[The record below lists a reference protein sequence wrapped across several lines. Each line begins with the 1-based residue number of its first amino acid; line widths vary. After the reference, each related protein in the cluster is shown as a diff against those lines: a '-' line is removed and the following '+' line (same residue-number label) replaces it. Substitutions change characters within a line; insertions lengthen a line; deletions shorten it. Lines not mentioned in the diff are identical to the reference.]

1 MFLFYFS
8 LILVIG
14 IENRLSTAFEYNVKL
29 RGAQSV
35 AFPTQIA
42 GGSNSQYV
50 QYSCNDCIINP
61 GDVLFLY
68 INDGQN
74 ILIDCG
80 VLMNGYNSDM
90 ARVVFSG
97 EMKSGTKARADIY
110 LGVNEVYE
118 SCLQMIKSQETW
130 LDLQMIVTVVLF
142 KMSI

>member
-1 MFLFYFS
+1 MFSTPVTIVS
-8 LILVIG
+8 LIPVM
-14 IENRLSTAFEYNVKL
+14 F
-29 RGAQSV
+29 
-35 AFPTQIA
+35 F
-42 GGSNSQYV
+42 
-50 QYSCNDCIINP
+50 
-61 GDVLFLY
+61 FLY
-68 INDGQN
+68 LNDGQN

-90 ARVVFSG
+90 ARVVFAG

>member
-68 INDGQN
+68 INDG
-74 ILIDCG
+74 
-80 VLMNGYNSDM
+80 
-90 ARVVFSG
+90 
-97 EMKSGTKARADIY
+97 
-110 LGVNEVYE
+110 
-118 SCLQMIKSQETW
+118 
-130 LDLQMIVTVVLF
+130 
-142 KMSI
+142 